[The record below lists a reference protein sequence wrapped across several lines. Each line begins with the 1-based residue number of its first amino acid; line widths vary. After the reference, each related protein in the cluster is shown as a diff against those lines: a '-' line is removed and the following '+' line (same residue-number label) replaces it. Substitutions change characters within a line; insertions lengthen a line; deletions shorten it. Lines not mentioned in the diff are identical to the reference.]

1 MRHVLGGVLIGIS
14 VPATEFF
21 PVEMYDF
28 PFPMCIS
35 NEDDGIIYV
44 EFLWTTDIL
53 YLKHISCHVYIYIYD
68 IHICVYI
75 HILRSKLISIDSL
88 DSLDSQMQSGTES
101 FTLSFGIA
109 TAGGLRCNH

>member
-1 MRHVLGGVLIGIS
+1 
-14 VPATEFF
+14 
-21 PVEMYDF
+21 
-28 PFPMCIS
+28 MC
-35 NEDDGIIYV
+35 
-44 EFLWTTDIL
+44 
-53 YLKHISCHVYIYIYD
+53 IYIYD